1 MHHGPLRIVNCAL
14 GGVHAGYVEISVPV
28 HMTGTALHSIPSA
41 GTNIISARHAGRLPP
56 QWRPLSASQVQAAL
70 RAFDPT
76 DSQYLAWHQLL
87 LCLLVA
93 GYPAVVSGSSWQLA
107 RALEH
112 LVAADDDADGCLTQ
126 AQWSAAQLWFACADD
141 GEEGAVAAEGTA
153 EQQDLKALLWSLL
166 AGCRQAPGAAG
177 RSPSAAGSTGSN
189 SSSTPRSPAAAGV
202 PLLDIWAAMQV
213 FCMGRDVQ
221 AAAARLAA
229 VQQSAAAALSSAV
242 SGGAGLPQ
250 LWMQWHDVYI
260 AASHQE
266 LGAEPGVAALA
277 GQP

>member
-1 MHHGPLRIVNCAL
+1 M
-14 GGVHAGYVEISVPV
+14 
-28 HMTGTALHSIPSA
+28 
-41 GTNIISARHAGRLPP
+41 
-56 QWRPLSASQVQAAL
+56 QAAL

-93 GYPAVVSGSSWQLA
+93 GYPAVVSGSSWQLT

-112 LVAADDDADGCLTQ
+112 LAAEDDDADGCVTQ
-126 AQWSAAQLWFACADD
+126 VQWSGAQLWFACAEG
-141 GEEGAVAAEGTA
+141 GEEGDAAGTA
-153 EQQDLKALLWSLL
+153 EPQAVKALLWSLL
-166 AGCRQAPGAAG
+166 AGYRQTPAVAA
-177 RSPSAAGSTGSN
+177 RSTNGAGSASSS
-189 SSSTPRSPAAAGV
+189 SSSTPRGPAAAGV
-202 PLLDIWAAMQV
+202 PLVDIRAAMQV

-221 AAAARLAA
+221 VAAARLAA
-229 VQQSAAAALSSAV
+229 VQQASPAAAVFSSAAA
-242 SGGAGLPQ
+242 GGTGLPQ

-266 LGAEPGVAALA
+266 LGAEAGLAALA